1 MYVTIDS
8 DIVLD
13 KRDIIGIFDIDKLTV
28 FKSNRDYLSNLE
40 KRGRIEGN
48 REKLPKSF
56 IVYNHKGE
64 EEVYMSYFSTSTLEK
79 RFIN

>member
-40 KRGRIEGN
+40 KRGKIVSN
-48 REKLPKSF
+48 SEKLPKSF
-56 IVYNHKGE
+56 IVCEHNGE
-64 EEVYMSYFSTSTLEK
+64 EEVYMSSFSPATLVK
-79 RFIN
+79 R

>member
-28 FKSNRDYLSNLE
+28 FKNNRDYLSKLE
-40 KRGRIEGN
+40 K
-48 REKLPKSF
+48 
-56 IVYNHKGE
+56 KGKII
-64 EEVYMSYFSTSTLEK
+64 SNNGHACS
-79 RFIN
+79 I

>member
-28 FKSNRDYLSNLE
+28 FKNNRDYLSKSE
-40 KRGRIEGN
+40 KRGKIVSN
-48 REKLPKSF
+48 NEKLPKSF
-56 IVYNHKGE
+56 VVCMCNGE
-64 EEVYMSYFSTSTLEK
+64 EKIFISPFLPSTLV
-79 RFIN
+79 RR